1 MNPNSY
7 MGSKASPRRQ
17 LHFEEANK
25 NIETYNIVNEGS
37 QDELVDSL
45 GLNSHKDLNKIHSSI
60 PKGMIPE
67 IDMEFETEDMAYQF
81 CLAYAKEVGFGI
93 RNMTRFG
100 CLAKMKVN
108 SRKTGKFRVIQFVP
122 EHNHYLASPNKIHLH
137 GSNRNVTSTSATD
150 IEMANSVGIPPKEAH
165 ALIAK
170 QVGGRENV
178 GFIPE
183 DYRNYLRSKKI
194 RDEDDLI
201 TNIFWLD
208 AKMRADYANFGD
220 VVCFDTTYRKNNEGH
235 PIALFVGVNHHKQT
249 VIFGVALLY
258 DKISLTFEWL
268 FDTFTGAMSGQ
279 KPKTILTDQDVA
291 MAKAFAS
298 KWPETQHRLCIWH
311 IYQNAANHLN
321 KEWLKRKFGIKKK
334 WALVYG
340 RQMFCADMATTQRSE
355 SMNRVLKKSSDTNT
369 NPLNQNVVSID
380 ERSGNNINGIKAF
393 EKKESTKKSSRQTIM
408 TAWRPSSSSQAE
420 V

>member
-1 MNPNSY
+1 
-7 MGSKASPRRQ
+7 
-17 LHFEEANK
+17 
-25 NIETYNIVNEGS
+25 
-37 QDELVDSL
+37 
-45 GLNSHKDLNKIHSSI
+45 
-60 PKGMIPE
+60 MIPE

-291 MAKAFAS
+291 MAKAQSFEYVFGEFKSFANDFS
-298 KWPETQHRLCIWH
+298 KCIYDFEEEEEDFVEEWNKMLDK
-311 IYQNAANHLN
+311 YDLQD